1 MRRGTPTPVTRER
14 PYGISGL
21 GQHTWVDLVPFLAM
35 IPAIGLILL
44 LIASAGV
51 DPIAALRVVFEAA
64 FGSAS
69 GLGVTAI
76 KFTPLL
82 ITGLGVAIGIRAG
95 LWNLGGEGQIYI
107 GALIATIAV
116 LATRGL
122 PAPFAVLSGLAAG
135 FAGGALW
142 ILFPAV
148 LRAFRG
154 VNELITTLLMNF
166 VAVNVVTTL
175 VQGPFGDPTA
185 SFPRTEH
192 VPRAS
197 WLPVILA
204 NTQMHFGV
212 IIAVILAAAMYLVI
226 NWTPFGMEARA
237 LGLGSRAARFT
248 GIPVERRTLQVLLL
262 SGGLAG
268 VAGAVEV
275 LGVNHAL
282 AQGFSPGYGFDAIG
296 VALLGGVDPRGMV
309 VAAGFFS
316 VLRAGAPA
324 MQRTLG
330 VPASIVDVTQGLLVI
345 AVVAG
350 YGLRAVLRRRM
361 AAQASE

>member
-1 MRRGTPTPVTRER
+1 MPPTGIPERTRRNW
-14 PYGISGL
+14 GL
-21 GQHTWVDLVPFLAM
+21 GRHTWVDLIPFLSL
-35 IPAIGLILL
+35 IPAFWLILL
-44 LIASAGV
+44 FIASTGV
-51 DPIAALRVVFEAA
+51 DPFAALGVVFDAA

-107 GALIATIAV
+107 GGLIATITVLASQGLPGPLAV
-116 LATRGL
+116 L
-122 PAPFAVLSGLAAG
+122 FGLAGG
-135 FAGGALW
+135 FVGGALW

-185 SFPRTEH
+185 SFPRTEQI
-192 VPRAS
+192 PRAS
-197 WLPVILA
+197 WLPVILED
-204 NTQMHFGV
+204 TQMHFGV
-212 IIAVILAAAMYLVI
+212 ILALVLAAAMYLVI
-226 NWTPFGMEARA
+226 NWTTFGLDARA
-237 LGLGSRAARFT
+237 LGLESRTARFT
-248 GIPVERRTLQVLLL
+248 GIPVQRRTLQVLLL

-309 VAAGFFS
+309 VAAGLFS
-316 VLRAGAPA
+316 MLRAGAPA

-330 VPASIVDVTQGLLVI
+330 VPSSIVDVTQGLIVV

-350 YGLRAVLRRRM
+350 YGLRALLRSRM
-361 AAQASE
+361 ADLAPD